1 MVWILAVV
9 VLLVMLLVI
18 RHFRSAGRFAKSE
31 ALPDAVAKA
40 EAYFKSMFPDL
51 QPWYHPQKL
60 VEFVS
65 ARRRRRAAASQRG
78 EQWENPPGLGVAM
91 ARLKR
96 HGGRERVRLADTNGT
111 PLTEFVY
118 EDHPGG
124 GVLRVGKGKFVL
136 RLQDATNPE
145 VRYWHPE
152 REFTWTRKGGWRFT
166 TRVAEQSFDADDHGV
181 RWSKDRDSRSSSS
194 SSGSRFDD
202 DSSQNGWS
210 SDRESRSSSSSGD
223 TARIASAGMLAAGG
237 AFGGAG
243 ASENWDRNGAA
254 ETREANDATA
264 SSTAY

>member
-1 MVWILAVV
+1 MVWILATV
-9 VLLVMLLVI
+9 VLLVVLLAI
-18 RHFRSAGRFAKSE
+18 RHFRSTGRSARSDT
-31 ALPDAVAKA
+31 LPDEAAKA
-40 EAYFKSMFPDL
+40 EVYFKSMFPDL

-65 ARRRRRAAASQRG
+65 ARRRRRVASHRG
-78 EQWENPPGLGVAM
+78 EKWENPPGLGVAR
-91 ARLKR
+91 ALLKR

-145 VRYWHPE
+145 VHYWHPE
-152 REFTWTRKGGWRFT
+152 REFTWTRKGGWHFT
-166 TRVAEQSFDADDHGV
+166 TRVAEQSFAADDHGV
-181 RWSKDRDSRSSSS
+181 RWSSDRDSHSFSS
-194 SSGSRFDD
+194 SSGGRFDD
-202 DSSQNGWS
+202 DSSNNCGS
-210 SDRESRSSSSSGD
+210 SDREGSLFTSSGD
-223 TARIASAGMLAAGG
+223 TDRIASVGMLAAGG

-243 ASENWDRNGAA
+243 ASESWDRNGAA
-254 ETREANDATA
+254 DTRDANDPIG